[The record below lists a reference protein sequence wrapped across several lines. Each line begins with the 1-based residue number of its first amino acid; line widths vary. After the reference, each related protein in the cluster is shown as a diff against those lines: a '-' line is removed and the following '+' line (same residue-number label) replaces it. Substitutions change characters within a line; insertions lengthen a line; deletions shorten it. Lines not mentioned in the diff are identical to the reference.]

1 MEFIMDADPNNH
13 DPISRLSQ
21 IDLSRLP
28 PGGGDAFNRLIFEKS
43 PYLLQHAENP
53 LDWYPWGEDA
63 FERARRE
70 DKPVFLSI
78 GYSSCHWC
86 HVMAHESFEDPEV
99 AEVLNRHF
107 ICIKVDREERPDIDE
122 TYMTV
127 CQMLTGSGGW
137 PLSLLLAPDGKPF
150 FAATYLPKQSR
161 GGAMGLIDLAQR
173 VSALWQSDRKRIT
186 EAGEQIHQSLLHLD
200 QGEGREA
207 ALEPSSLEVARS
219 HFERVYDAQHGGFG
233 RAPKFPTAHN
243 LSLLL
248 RIGRRFDDTKARE
261 MALHTLKRMRMGGLF
276 DQIGFGFHRYSV
288 DERWRV
294 PHFEKMLY
302 DQAMA
307 ALAYLDAWQST
318 GDFFYG
324 RTAGEIL
331 DYVARNLKHSEGA
344 FCCGEDADSEGA
356 EGTFYLWSQAEIE
369 AILGAEQ
376 GGIFCRA
383 YSVSEEGNFEGKNIL
398 HLESDRAQLA
408 QDLAMP
414 QEKLDD
420 LLEDARRRL
429 LAVRERRVRPHRDDK
444 VLAGW
449 NGLIIA
455 ALARGGALLENAEL
469 VSHAA
474 QAADF
479 ILDRLRDEQGRLLRR
494 YREGEAAIPAF
505 LEDYSFL
512 VFGLTELYQAAFN
525 PGFLTAALDLNRE
538 MLRLFSDDSG
548 DLYDTGAD
556 AEIVLRRG
564 RSRHDGALPSGS
576 SVAVLN
582 LLRLAR
588 LSGEIEL
595 EERGERLLERLL
607 PMAEQN
613 PQAFGQLLIAL
624 DYALGPRQEVVI
636 CVPEPDVRPQEML
649 AVLRQKLRPATLV
662 LLQRPDDAKSVPPLA
677 PLSGKHVVDG
687 QPTAWVCRDQSC
699 REPVT
704 SVGALGQILDG

>member
-1 MEFIMDADPNNH
+1 MDADLNNQ
-13 DPISRLSQ
+13 DQISRLSQ
-21 IDLSRLP
+21 IDLSQLSP
-28 PGGGDAFNRLIFEKS
+28 DGGDAFNRLIFEKS

-53 LDWYPWGEDA
+53 LDWYPWGEEA

-78 GYSSCHWC
+78 GYSTCHWC
-86 HVMAHESFEDPEV
+86 HVMAHESFEDPEI

-107 ICIKVDREERPDIDE
+107 ICIKVDREERPDIDD
-122 TYMTV
+122 TYMTI

-137 PLSLLLAPDGKPF
+137 PLTLLLAPDSKPF

-173 VSALWQSDRKRIT
+173 VADLWHSDRKKIT
-186 EAGEQIHQSLLHLD
+186 EAGEQIHQSLLNLD
-200 QGEGREA
+200 QVKGQGGT
-207 ALEPSSLEVARS
+207 LEPRYLEVASR
-219 HFERVYDAQHGGFG
+219 HFERTYDVQHGGFG

-248 RIGRRFDDTKARE
+248 RIGRRFDDTKARD

-276 DQIGFGFHRYSV
+276 DQIGFGLHRYSV
-288 DERWRV
+288 DERWLV

-307 ALAYLDAWQST
+307 SLAYLDAWQST

-324 RTAGEIL
+324 RTASEIL
-331 DYVARNLKHSEGA
+331 DYVVRDLRHPQGA

-356 EGTFYLWSQAEIE
+356 EGIFYLWSQAEIE

-376 GGIFCRA
+376 GGIFCRV
-383 YSVSEEGNFEGKNIL
+383 YGVSEEGNFEGKNIL

-408 QDLAMP
+408 QDLVLP

-420 LLEDARRRL
+420 LLEDARRKL

-469 VSHAA
+469 ISHAE

-479 ILDRLRDEQGRLLRR
+479 ILHRLRDEQGRLLRR

-525 PGFLTAALDLNRE
+525 PRFLTAALDLNRE
-538 MLRLFSDDSG
+538 MLRLFSDERG
-548 DLYDTGAD
+548 GLYDTGAD

-564 RSRHDGALPSGS
+564 RSLHDGALPSGS

-588 LSGEIEL
+588 LSGDMEL
-595 EERGERLLERLL
+595 EERGEQFLGRLL
-607 PMAEQN
+607 PMVEQN

-636 CVPEPDVRPQEML
+636 CVPESDAHPDEML
-649 AVLRQKLRPATLV
+649 AVLRRKLRPATLV
-662 LLQRPDDAKSVPPLA
+662 LLQRPDDAESSPLLA
-677 PLSGKHVVDG
+677 PLRGKHVVDG
-687 QPTAWVCRDQSC
+687 QSTAWVCRDQSC
-699 REPVT
+699 RQPVT
-704 SVGALGQILDG
+704 SAEELGQILDG